1 MTDRLKGKTC
11 IVVGA
16 GQTPGETIGNGRA
29 ISLRF
34 AREGAEILCVDRD
47 LTRAEET
54 AEMIVAEGG
63 KAAAFKGDV
72 TKVEDCAA
80 IVEAGKERWARIDIL
95 VDNVGVGGRDGPAHV
110 LEESTWDRT
119 MNVNLKGTWQMI
131 KAALPAMRETGGGA
145 IVNISSLAS
154 LSGATQLAY
163 EVSKA
168 GVNRMTQHVAAS
180 NTRYNIRCNAILMGF
195 MDTPMAMGGP
205 RPGETEEQKA
215 ARGERRAQRDARV
228 PLGGKMGTAWDTAN
242 AALFL
247 ASDEAKFITGV
258 LLTVDGGMSVR
269 GG

>member
-1 MTDRLKGKTC
+1 MTDRLKSKTC

-29 ISLRF
+29 IAMRF
-34 AREGAEILCVDRD
+34 AREGAEILCVDKD
-47 LTRAEET
+47 LARAEET
-54 AEMIVAEGG
+54 ARMIVADGG
-63 KAAAFKGDV
+63 KAAAFRGDV
-72 TKVEDCAA
+72 TKAEDCAA
-80 IVEAGKERWARIDIL
+80 IVEAGRERWPRIDIL
-95 VDNVGVGGRDGPAHV
+95 VDNVGVGGRDAPAHL

-131 KAALPAMRETGGGA
+131 KAVLPAMREAGGGA

-154 LSGATQLAY
+154 TSGATQLAY
-163 EVSKA
+163 EISKA
-168 GVNRMTQHVAAS
+168 GVNRLTQHVAAS

-205 RPGETEEQKA
+205 RPNETEEQKN
-215 ARGERRAQRDARV
+215 ARAERRAQRDARV